1 MAKVTIQDVA
11 NEAGVSLGTVSNAL
25 NHPDKLKP
33 STLDAVRQ
41 AMSRLGFM
49 PNQSAR
55 MLAGGRNA
63 SFGLVLPRLDH
74 GFSLQ
79 IANGAHS
86 ESRRHGYGL
95 LIANADNDEILE
107 NNYLRYF
114 MGTQMSGVLV
124 QPMAIGDWRPYSEAF
139 PVPTVYLDIH
149 SDQPGYFVAAD
160 NLAQGQL
167 IAEHAISCGSQRIAV
182 IGTSEYMQLA
192 LRVKGIERV
201 AAANP
206 QASFEFLDEGEWNL
220 ARDGFMI
227 AQRLTKLPADRRPDF
242 ILALTDVLATG
253 VIAGVQDAGLNVP
266 NDIAVAG
273 CDGNPLA
280 WSGSVPLT
288 TCAPPGYEIGRRG
301 VKFLIDQIERRRAL
315 ASGEAKPEDFADED
329 PCHQT
334 MIRPFLLARQS
345 TVAKTAHQQSAETA
359 LNLGTY
365 L

>member
-1 MAKVTIQDVA
+1 
-11 NEAGVSLGTVSNAL
+11 
-25 NHPDKLKP
+25 
-33 STLDAVRQ
+33 
-41 AMSRLGFM
+41 
-49 PNQSAR
+49 
-55 MLAGGRNA
+55 
-63 SFGLVLPRLDH
+63 
-74 GFSLQ
+74 
-79 IANGAHS
+79 
-86 ESRRHGYGL
+86 
-95 LIANADNDEILE
+95 
-107 NNYLRYF
+107 
-114 MGTQMSGVLV
+114 
-124 QPMAIGDWRPYSEAF
+124 
-139 PVPTVYLDIH
+139 
-149 SDQPGYFVAAD
+149 
-160 NLAQGQL
+160 
-167 IAEHAISCGSQRIAV
+167 
-182 IGTSEYMQLA
+182 MQLA

-227 AQRLTKLPADRRPDF
+227 AQRLAKLPADRRPDF

-301 VKFLIDQIERRRAL
+301 VQFLIDQIERRRAL

-334 MIRPFLLARQS
+334 TIRPFLLARQS

>member
-49 PNQSAR
+49 PNQSA
-55 MLAGGRNA
+55 
-63 SFGLVLPRLDH
+63 SFGLVLPRLNH

-79 IANGAHS
+79 IPNGAHS
-86 ESRRHGYGL
+86 EARRHGYGL

-227 AQRLTKLPADRRPDF
+227 AQRLANQPADF
-242 ILALTDVLATG
+242 IRALTDVLATG
-253 VIAGVQDAGLNVP
+253 VIAGVQDAGLSVP

-301 VKFLIDQIERRRAL
+301 VQFLIDQIERRRAL

-345 TVAKTAHQQSAETA
+345 TVAKTTHQQSAEAA